1 MTRTYSDRSVA
12 KRYDAARALPV
23 ETTRQ
28 WMAELKALL
37 PGGRVRAV
45 LDLGCGTGR
54 FAGALRET
62 FACPV
67 VAIDP
72 SVEML
77 EQATTRG
84 LPGVEWRQGSAEE
97 TPLGDGTVDLVWMSQ
112 VFHHLDD
119 LEGAMGEIRR
129 VLSDDG
135 ILAIRNGTRENDAEI
150 EWYRF
155 FPEVRE
161 MDAGR
166 IPSRQQIVDAVTAY
180 GFRLLGQR
188 TVDQYFAAS
197 HSEYVDKIG
206 RRGLSSL
213 IALDD
218 EAFHAGMS
226 RLRAWAREQAH
237 GVPVHEP
244 VDLFLFGNGRP
255 PARDV
260 PQGAH
265 RTTPR

>member
-188 TVDQYFAAS
+188 TQYQGDDDGNPAEIYFYHPITDHTERYAHQYIAHTHPGS
-197 HSEYVDKIG
+197 IG
-206 RRGLSSL
+206 TDYGKDNNDGCQDGCGHRCDFYQL
-213 IALDD
+213 IA
-218 EAFHAGMS
+218 EK
-226 RLRAWAREQAH
+226 
-237 GVPVHEP
+237 
-244 VDLFLFGNGRP
+244 
-255 PARDV
+255 
-260 PQGAH
+260 
-265 RTTPR
+265 